1 MTNVSGKQS
10 GATAAEL
17 AAARGAYAGEDINV
31 DDDARASRCDDGSV
45 WVQAWV
51 LVSAEAIRASA
62 ARMDTSNASV
72 ADEPCSVRAAGAAQ
86 PTA

>member
-17 AAARGAYAGEDINV
+17 AAARGAYASEDINV
-31 DDDARASRCDDGSV
+31 DDDACASRCDDGSV

-51 LVSAEAIRASA
+51 LVSAEAIRACA
-62 ARMDTSNASV
+62 ARMNTSNASV
-72 ADEPCSVRAAGAAQ
+72 ADKPCSVMAAGSAQ
-86 PTA
+86 PKA